1 MRPGPLRPVDFSV
14 PGDPSQA
21 AFWIVAA
28 CITPGS
34 DLAVEYVYIG
44 PGRAGF
50 LDVLARM
57 GADLELS
64 DENPASSTATV
75 RARYRPLRA
84 TRWEVQRC
92 LR

>member
-1 MRPGPLRPVDFSV
+1 M
-14 PGDPSQA
+14 
-21 AFWIVAA
+21 AA

-34 DLAVEYVYIG
+34 DLAVEHIYVG

-64 DENPASSTATV
+64 DEDPAASTA
-75 RARYRPLRA
+75 R
-84 TRWEVQRC
+84 
-92 LR
+92 